1 MKKLLLSAFLICVCY
16 VPAFAFIDTIV
27 GGAAKTITATYDKAY
42 QEFMKLQAIQQ
53 TRTLVQNYNESKQF
67 YDWMKEISDYKG
79 GVGAY
84 IVDNMKSAIDKNNN
98 NLYWQLNYDFM
109 RTDPDDTAYVRKW
122 VADTDKKIENKVDY
136 SKEIHDINL
145 KRDSNIKSNILAKA
159 GNPDLK
165 PEERDRIA
173 FQASLT
179 QLEIMN
185 EMNKNMQQ
193 LLILE
198 NQRSAAEWAQERKA
212 SIEIE
217 KMKDVFNKMS
227 KRPANRTQD
236 PYKILEELPK

>member
-1 MKKLLLSAFLICVCY
+1 MKKLLLSALLVCLWCA
-16 VPAFAFIDTIV
+16 PAFAFIDTIV
-27 GGAAKTITATYDKAY
+27 GAAANTITATYDRAY
-42 QEFMKLQAIQQ
+42 QEFMKLQVIEQ

-67 YDWMKEISDYKG
+67 YDRMKEISDYKG

-84 IVDNMKSAIDKNNN
+84 IADNMKSAIDKNNN
-98 NLYWQLNYDFM
+98 NLYWQINYDFM

-145 KRDSNIKSNILAKA
+145 KRDTDIKSNILAKA
-159 GNPDLK
+159 GNPNLK
-165 PEERDRIA
+165 TEERDKIA

-193 LLILE
+193 MLILE
-198 NQRSAAEWAQERKA
+198 NQRSAEDWARERKA

-217 KMKDVFNKMS
+217 KMKEVLGKLS
-227 KRPANRTQD
+227 KGPARATHD
-236 PYKILEELPK
+236 PYKILEETPQ

>member
-1 MKKLLLSAFLICVCY
+1 MKKLLVFCCLFFACA
-16 VPAFAFIDTIV
+16 VPGHAFIDTV
-27 GGAAKTITATYDKAY
+27 LGGAAKSITATYDKAY

-53 TRTLVQNYNESKQF
+53 TKTLLQNYNESKRF
-67 YDWMKEISDYKG
+67 YDRMKEISDYKG

-84 IVDNMKSAIDKNNN
+84 IADNMKSAIDKNNN
-98 NLYWQLNYDFM
+98 NLYWQMNYDFM

-145 KRDSNIKSNILAKA
+145 KRDATIKDKILAKA
-159 GNPDLK
+159 GNTELK
-165 PEERDRIA
+165 PEERDKIA

-198 NQRSAAEWAQERKA
+198 NQRSASEWAQERKA

-227 KRPANRTQD
+227 KGAKAPARD
-236 PYKILEELPK
+236 PYKILEDLPK